1 MMTNEKEQGNVLKAY
16 TLLLY
21 FSGSMIMHGPGDE
34 CISDFLKSGLLKRLP
49 LSSSNPRFIHAASLL
64 RNQDT
69 SDKERCKK
77 ELNSD
82 FNRLFAQNSLSLA
95 PPHKSFY
102 EKDDYQKKNGNSE
115 GVSGFYDSYGWQSHI
130 RDTYTDDHLGTGL
143 LFLNRLIEYYMQLD
157 DDACKR
163 EMRSEI
169 SRFINKHI
177 LSWVPQWQEDVMVQ
191 ARTQFYKG
199 IAELIYACTEDIVTL
214 PGDK

>member
-1 MMTNEKEQGNVLKAY
+1 MTTNEKEQENVLKAY

-21 FSGSMIMHGPGDE
+21 FSSSMIMHGPGDE
-34 CISDFLKSGLLKRLP
+34 CISDFLTSGLLKRLP
-49 LSSSNPRFIHAASLL
+49 LSSSNPRFIHATSLL
-64 RNQDT
+64 RSQDT

-82 FNRLFAQNSLSLA
+82 FNRLFAKNSLA
-95 PPHKSFY
+95 PPYKSY
-102 EKDDYQKKNGNSE
+102 YAKDDNKEKKGNRE

-130 RDTYTDDHLGTGL
+130 RDTYNDDHLGTGL
-143 LFLNRLIEYYMQLD
+143 FFLNRLIEYYMQLD
-157 DDACKR
+157 DEACKR

-177 LSWVPQWQEDVMVQ
+177 LSWVPQWQKDVKAQ

-199 IAELIYACTEDIVTL
+199 IAELIYACTEDIATL
-214 PGDK
+214 PGDN